1 MTRNLIKLITAFLFV
16 LILISCTSKKEN
28 EKEEATKNKF
38 VVADSLMQNMTIDT
52 VTLRQ
57 IYTEYHFTGTV
68 TYDQDKVV
76 KIFPLVS
83 GLVTEVK
90 VSLGD
95 LVQKDQVIAVVRS
108 SEMAGVQNDLVTA
121 QSNLAVSE
129 KNLAATTDMYKSG
142 ITSEKEYIAAQK
154 EHDKAKSELKRIQT
168 VKSIY
173 GNGKQSDYII
183 KSPISGFVVEKL
195 INPNMQLRP
204 DNSNNLF
211 TISDLKKVWV
221 VAKIYESDIAKIK
234 PDMEVKINTL
244 AYPDKEFTGKIDK
257 IFNVLDPDSK
267 TMTVKIKLDNPD
279 YTLKPEMF
287 ANVKIIYNTSNDKLP
302 VVDSKALVFNNKKY
316 FVMVLKG
323 KKDFEVREVKIGETV
338 GNKTYI
344 LSGLQAGERVASK
357 YSLLLYN
364 ALTSE

>member
-1 MTRNLIKLITAFLFV
+1 MTKNLIKIITVFLFIG
-16 LILISCTSKKEN
+16 ILISCTSKKEN
-28 EKEEATKNKF
+28 ETNQLTNEKF
-38 VVADSLMQNMTIDT
+38 VVADSLMSEMTIDT
-52 VTLRQ
+52 VSLKQ
-57 IYTEYHFTGTV
+57 IYSEYHFTGTV

-108 SEMAGVQNDLVTA
+108 GEMAGVQNDLITA
-121 QSNLAVSE
+121 QSNLAISE

-142 ITSEKEYIAAQK
+142 IASEKDYISAQK
-154 EHDKAKSELKRIQT
+154 DFDKAKSELNRVQT

-173 GNGKQSDYII
+173 GSGKQSDYIV
-183 KSPISGFVVEKL
+183 KSPISGFIVEKL
-195 INPNMQLRP
+195 INPNMQIRS
-204 DNSNNLF
+204 DNGNNLF

-221 VAKIYESDIAKIK
+221 VAKVYESDIAKIK

-244 AYPDKEFTGKIDK
+244 AYPDKEFIGKVDK

-287 ANVKIIYNTSNDKLP
+287 ANVKILYNTSTAQLP
-302 VVDSKALVFNNKKY
+302 VVDSKALVFNDKKY
-316 FVMVLKG
+316 YVMVLKG
-323 KKDFEVREVKIGETV
+323 KKDFEVREVSIGGTV
-338 GNKTYI
+338 DNKTYI
-344 LSGLQAGERVASK
+344 LSGLKSGERVASR

-364 ALTSE
+364 ALTSQ